1 MDKKKRN
8 KGAQWLQYIVGIA
21 VGGAGGYLGMGFLD
35 RMHGGRMK
43 PAELITG
50 VLWLVFCL
58 YAAVLVQI
66 IVHES
71 GHLVCGLLSGYKF
84 SSFRVGGIILVKKK
98 DGMKLGR
105 YSLMGTGGQCLLAP
119 PDLIDGKIPY
129 ILYNLGGSIF
139 NLLSAAA
146 SLLICLTLDGHGYL
160 QILGMA
166 LFIFGVFLALMNAI
180 PLCIGGVNND
190 GYNAFHLGKEK
201 EAVRCF
207 WLQLKMNEQLTA
219 GVRLREMP
227 QAWFEPAPEEMWN
240 NSLCAAVGVFA
251 VSRAIDEKD
260 FHSALA
266 MGERLMEK
274 ASGMIGIQKYA
285 LKAELIFCRLMLY
298 GPGEELRKEYEDKD
312 FQGFLKRSSSMLSVL
327 RLQYACGRLLNRDEE
342 AARKWLKCFEKAG
355 RYYPFDGEILTERE
369 LISYIDGL
377 WMSGSFKAT

>member
-8 KGAQWLQYIVGIA
+8 KGTQWLQYIVGIV
-21 VGGAGGYLGMGFLD
+21 VGGACGYFGMKFMDG
-35 RMHGGRMK
+35 MHGERMK

-50 VLWLVFCL
+50 LLWLVFCL
-58 YAAVLVQI
+58 YAAVLMQI

-84 SSFRVGGIILVKKK
+84 SSFRIGGIILVKKK
-98 DGMKLGR
+98 DGIKLGR

-119 PDLIDGKIPY
+119 PDFADGKIPY
-129 ILYNLGGSIF
+129 MLYNLGGSIF
-139 NLLSAAA
+139 NLLLAAA
-146 SLLICLTLDGHGYL
+146 ALLMCLAVDGYGYL
-160 QILGMA
+160 QVLGMA
-166 LFIFGVFLALMNAI
+166 LFIAGVFLALMNAI
-180 PLCIGGVNND
+180 PLRIGGVSND

-227 QAWFEPAPEEMWN
+227 QEWFVPAPEEMWN
-240 NSLCAAVGVFA
+240 NTLCAAAGVFA

-298 GPGEELRKEYEDKD
+298 GPGEELRKEYEDKE
-312 FQGFLKRSSSMLSVL
+312 FQGFLKRSASMLSVL
-327 RLQYACGRLLNRDEE
+327 RLQYACQRLLNRDEE
-342 AARKWLKCFEKAG
+342 AARKCRKRFEKAG
-355 RYYPFDGEILTERE
+355 RCYPFDGDIETERE
-369 LISYIDGL
+369 LISYIDSL
-377 WMSGSFKAT
+377 